1 MEGTKYFMR
10 ELDLDVFKIN
20 ICQELESDVGGVVW
34 DSALVASYYIAR
46 RSHAWKEKKILEL
59 GAGTGVCSI
68 VAASFG
74 AKVVATDT
82 ANRLDLIQK
91 NVSLNEE
98 VISLNNGK
106 VNVQELNWSKTLSGS
121 YVFDEIFLIDAFYY
135 VKGVEDLAR
144 TLKGIK
150 FSRILCAYEIRDI
163 GEPKTA
169 QRIFFDLIQ
178 NEYIVEEIKKD
189 ELDPVYCHPDIKIF
203 YLIRKS

>member
-1 MEGTKYFMR
+1 MFLA
-10 ELDLDVFKIN
+10 ELQHIAQIFIFF
-20 ICQELESDVGGVVW
+20 SS
-34 DSALVASYYIAR
+34 SALTNFAIFPGLQEVYSASD
-46 RSHAWKEKKILEL
+46 S
-59 GAGTGVCSI
+59 
-68 VAASFG
+68 
-74 AKVVATDT
+74 VV
-82 ANRLDLIQK
+82 
-91 NVSLNEE
+91 
-98 VISLNNGK
+98 
-106 VNVQELNWSKTLSGS
+106 
-121 YVFDEIFLIDAFYY
+121 FYF
-135 VKGVEDLAR
+135 KGVEDLAR